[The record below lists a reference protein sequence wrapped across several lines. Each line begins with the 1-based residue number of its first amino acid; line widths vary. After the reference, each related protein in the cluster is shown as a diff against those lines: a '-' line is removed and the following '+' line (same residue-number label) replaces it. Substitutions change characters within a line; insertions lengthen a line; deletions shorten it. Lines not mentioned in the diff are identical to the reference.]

1 MPTRVLK
8 GRYRIISRLAKGGM
22 GVTYRAWDRPL
33 GVPVVVKMPI
43 RQYFDSPGFL
53 DRFDREI
60 RASAALVHPHVVPLI
75 DYGTDKGE
83 PFLVMRFLPGGSLSD
98 RVPKAE
104 GGTRSPIAPA
114 FLRCFL
120 PDIAAA
126 LDYSHSRGIVHRDV
140 KPGNIFFDARSL
152 AYLGDFGLVKILEE
166 SVVDGDDAT
175 LASSGTAVGTKAYM
189 APERCASGGRFD
201 GRSDQYSLAV
211 TAYELLAGRKP
222 FLGTTM
228 PILKEHAN
236 APVPPLADLRPE
248 LPASL
253 CRAIARGLSKRPED
267 RFTTCADFAHAA
279 LREVPSLDG
288 DPGYVR
294 FLCPKC
300 ARLLRLPESAAGERG
315 RCPNCRTAMTIAKDL
330 AALWLD
336 AEKESQFDEPQ
347 EDLPTLP
354 PVVPSPRAG
363 GLGTTVI
370 SAAIAATIAIGGL
383 IALTLLLRWW

>member
-1 MPTRVLK
+1 MPARVLK
-8 GRYRIISRLAKGGM
+8 GRYRIISHLAKGGM
-22 GVTYRAWDRPL
+22 GVTYRAWDKPA
-33 GVPVVVKMPI
+33 GVPVVVKMPM

-60 RASAALVHPHVVPLI
+60 RASAALVHPHVVPLV

-83 PFLVMRFLPGGSLSD
+83 PFLVMQFLPGGSLSN
-98 RVPKAE
+98 RVPKGE
-104 GGTRSPIAPA
+104 DGKSTPVAPA

-120 PDIAAA
+120 PGIAAA
-126 LDYSHSRGIVHRDV
+126 LDYSHSRGMVHRDV

-175 LASSGTAVGTKAYM
+175 LASSGTAVGTKSYM
-189 APERCASGGRFD
+189 APERCVIGGRFD

-222 FLGTTM
+222 FLGNTA
-228 PILKEHAN
+228 PILKEHAT
-236 APVPPLADLRPE
+236 APVPPLRGLRPE

-253 CRAIARGLSKRPED
+253 CNAIERGLAKRPED

-279 LREVPSLDG
+279 LEDVPALDG

-300 ARLLRLPESAAGERG
+300 ARLLRLPESAAGARG
-315 RCPNCRTAMTIAKDL
+315 RCPNCRAPMTIAKDL

-336 AEKESQFDEPQ
+336 VEKEPQFDEPP
-347 EDLPTLP
+347 EEPPTQPKTDSLRQTIM
-354 PVVPSPRAG
+354 SA
-363 GLGTTVI
+363 VI
-370 SAAIAATIAIGGL
+370 AAAIALGSLIGLALL
-383 IALTLLLRWW
+383 IK

>member
-1 MPTRVLK
+1 MPSRILK
-8 GRYRIISRLAKGGM
+8 GRYRIISKLAKGGM
-22 GVTYRAWDRPL
+22 GVTYRAWDKPA
-33 GVPVVVKMPI
+33 GVPVVVKMPL

-60 RASAALVHPHVVPLI
+60 RTSAALVHPHVVPLV

-83 PFLVMRFLPGGSLSD
+83 PFLVMRFLPGGSLAK
-98 RVPKAE
+98 RIPK
-104 GGTRSPIAPA
+104 GQDGTNQPVAPA

-120 PDIAAA
+120 PGIAAA

-140 KPGNIFFDARSL
+140 KPGNILFDAQSV

-166 SVVDGDDAT
+166 SAADGDDAT
-175 LASSGTAVGTKAYM
+175 LARSGTAVGTKSYM
-189 APERCASGGRFD
+189 APERCVIGGRFD

-211 TAYELLAGRKP
+211 TSYELLAGRKP
-222 FLGTTM
+222 FLGKTA

-236 APVPPLADLRPE
+236 APVPPLAAMRPE
-248 LPASL
+248 LPVSL
-253 CRAIARGLSKRPED
+253 CEAIARALSKRPED

-279 LREVPSLDG
+279 LRDVPLLDG
-288 DPGYVR
+288 DPGFVR

-315 RCPNCRTAMTIAKDL
+315 RCPNCRAPMTIAKDL

-336 AEKESQFDEPQ
+336 VEKEPQFDEQ
-347 EDLPTLP
+347 LEFRPTFP
-354 PVVPSPRAG
+354 PVAPYPKG
-363 GLGTTVI
+363 DGLPMTI
-370 SAAIAATIAIGGL
+370 LSAAIAAA
-383 IALTLLLRWW
+383 IALGSLIGLALLIK